1 MLRPSS
7 VAFSDSFPPR
17 GSLKK
22 GIDLHFKLFATI
34 RYETG
39 DARPGGKPGKNWAT
53 HNMLRPSSVA
63 FSDSFPPEKIGL
75 LIICYAP
82 HQSLSATASPQG
94 EARKTVC
101 NNPLRNGRCPP
112 PGGKPLSK
120 AYCIAEVRRART
132 IFSPNICMIVYRS
145 GVFALPVTAT
155 RRISA
160 TSATLPL

>member
-75 LIICYAP
+75 HIICYAP
-82 HQSLSATASPQG
+82 WLSEIFYQKYSENQKLAT
-94 EARKTVC
+94 
-101 NNPLRNGRCPP
+101 RNMVRPSSVAFSDSFP
-112 PGGKPLSK
+112 PGGSPENCLQQSVTK
-120 AYCIAEVRRART
+120 RAMSAPGGEDNKRL
-132 IFSPNICMIVYRS
+132 IV
-145 GVFALPVTAT
+145 LP
-155 RRISA
+155 R
-160 TSATLPL
+160 